1 MGLRIDEVAH
11 DNKLKDFNPKL
22 KVLLSFILLIIA
34 LIANSS
40 IISFLILIL
49 NIVLTILIAKIPL
62 KFYLKFI
69 SIPLAFTIF
78 TSIFLILFSGSGTI
92 IYNINF
98 FSMVIRE
105 DSLNLGINI
114 FFRVLASFS
123 ALGFLSM
130 TTPINEIFHILY
142 KLKIP
147 KIFLEIAMLM
157 YTTIF
162 IFLEQIETMKNA
174 QKTRLGYYGLR
185 NSYRSAGLLLSNLFF
200 KSLERSEKLQNSLD
214 SRCFTGDFPIYES

>member
-1 MGLRIDEVAH
+1 MVLRIDEVAH

-49 NIVLTILIAKIPL
+49 NIVLTVLIAKIPL

-69 SIPLAFTIF
+69 SIPLVFTIF
-78 TSIFLILFSGSGTI
+78 TSIFLILFSGSGAI

-98 FSMVIRE
+98 FTIRE
-105 DSLNLGINI
+105 DSLNLGINT

-142 KLKIP
+142 KLRIP

-157 YTTIF
+157 YNTIF
-162 IFLEQIETMKNA
+162 MFLEQIEIMKNA
-174 QKTRLGYYGLR
+174 QKTRLGYHGLK
-185 NSYRSAGLLLSNLFF
+185 NSYRSTGLLLSSLFF

-214 SRCFTGDFPIYES
+214 SRCFNGDFPIYES